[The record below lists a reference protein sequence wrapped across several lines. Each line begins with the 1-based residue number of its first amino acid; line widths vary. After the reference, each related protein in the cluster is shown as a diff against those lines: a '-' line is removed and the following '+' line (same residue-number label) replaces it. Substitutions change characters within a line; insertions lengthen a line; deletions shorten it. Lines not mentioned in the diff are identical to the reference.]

1 MLPPMATVRPCSLS
15 VDEYLAAGRRERS
28 AWVHRGFIS
37 GTIWTMSKIRL
48 RSAEAPFDHR
58 RVVGEAA
65 RLLCRAEA
73 SGIWDPPA
81 LVTRLD
87 GQLFGSALDD
97 IAECG
102 VATTRRLEWSTYAEK
117 GSDDFADWI
126 HGVRS
131 ELEDCPVPQRELP
144 KLVDALGSD
153 LRDRLGVSPS
163 ALQRYRDESR
173 DTPDDVAW
181 RAHVLDGDRWG
192 LGRFVQRARYS
203 RLVQAPAAPAR
214 RPYAGRHPV
223 GEVGSAV
230 CRRCGSEETGRIA
243 RRLSVH
249 DQLRG
254 L

>member
-1 MLPPMATVRPCSLS
+1 MATVRPCSLS

-65 RLLCRAEA
+65 RPLCRAEA

-181 RAHVLDGDRWG
+181 RAHVLAEIVGDLAGSYNDRGIRGWFKRPRPQ
-192 LGRFVQRARYS
+192 LEGRTPAGILSGKWDPQSADVAAVRKLAGS
-203 RLVQAPAAPAR
+203 LV
-214 RPYAGRHPV
+214 G
-223 GEVGSAV
+223 
-230 CRRCGSEETGRIA
+230 
-243 RRLSVH
+243 
-249 DQLRG
+249 
-254 L
+254 